1 MGVLLPTDDDK
12 ALELDVAGKR
22 NVDEQLGIR
31 VRLDPILLVQSALV
45 GLEDLLGG
53 VLLRL
58 VEAGQLGQVNSLC
71 RSQG

>member
-12 ALELDVAGKR
+12 ALELDVAGKG